1 MRLTK
6 FGSLRSSLFRTL
18 VGVSKKVRY
27 AGSAAVAAGNA
38 VSSVEMIDHSCYL
51 ISQLDHWNLTAH
63 SRLVYW
69 TTTAA
74 VVAYERDRVFD
85 YYLK

>member
-1 MRLTK
+1 
-6 FGSLRSSLFRTL
+6 
-18 VGVSKKVRY
+18 
-27 AGSAAVAAGNA
+27 
-38 VSSVEMIDHSCYL
+38 MIDHSCYL

-74 VVAYERDRVFD
+74 VVAYERDRAFD